1 MLKQQKDVL
10 NLASKIM
17 AQAVKELFPSAKI
30 ANSGL
35 NREMFYCDFAVER
48 PFSEKDMS
56 EIEQKMERI
65 SKKYESI
72 EIISVSKSEA
82 INIMASRNEP
92 YKVEIINE
100 QDENQIFLYRN
111 SNFVDM
117 FEQDNYPE
125 IIRIKA
131 MKILSASAAYWK
143 GNEKNESL
151 QRLYAIAFQSAEE
164 MESYLQAI
172 EDMKSRDHRKLGK
185 ELELFCFQESAPGMP
200 YWLPK
205 GWVLYNN
212 LIDFWRKEHK
222 KLGYLEFSAPQVNNS
237 QLWKQSG
244 HWNHYKENMFVLHDD
259 DGNEQALK
267 PMSCPNAIMIYK
279 MKQRSYKELPL
290 RLSDVDV
297 IHRNEK
303 SGQLNG
309 LLRTRMF
316 RQDDSHNFISES
328 QIGSEIK
335 NILEIADM
343 FYQAFGLEYVVS
355 LSTRPDDFMGDIE
368 IWNKAEKELKEV
380 LDGLYGEG
388 NYPIKDKDGA
398 FYGPKIDIQMKDCLG
413 REWQMGT
420 IQLDFQ
426 LPIKFDLEFVNSEGQ
441 KERPIIIHRVILG
454 SLERFIGIILEHFAG
469 EFPLWI
475 APVQV
480 KVIPISDSYVDYA
493 YEVNKL
499 LEEYGIRSEIDFRNE
514 KLGYKIREARSQ
526 KIPYMVIVGKQEI
539 ADKMVSVR
547 KLHGGQEPEK
557 MSVEEFAKSINEM
570 ISQKR

>member
-1 MLKQQKDVL
+1 MFRQKDVL
-10 NLASKIM
+10 DLASKIM
-17 AQAVKELFPSAKI
+17 AHAVKELFPSAKL
-30 ANSGL
+30 ANSGI
-35 NREMFYCDFAVER
+35 NREMFYYDFSIER
-48 PFSEKDMS
+48 PFSEIDIKSIDQRIKRILKRCES
-56 EIEQKMERI
+56 LEIVPV
-65 SKKYESI
+65 SKE
-72 EIISVSKSEA
+72 EAISVMKD
-82 INIMASRNEP
+82 RKEP
-92 YKVEIINE
+92 YKVKLIEEQENDSAFILKHGDFVDIID
-100 QDENQIFLYRN
+100 QKILMKINQI
-111 SNFVDM
+111 
-117 FEQDNYPE
+117 
-125 IIRIKA
+125 KA
-131 MKILSASAAYWK
+131 VKVLSSSAAYWK
-143 GNEKNESL
+143 GDMKNESL
-151 QRLYAIAFQSAEE
+151 QRIYGIAFQSEDE
-164 MESYLQAI
+164 MQKYLEKIES
-172 EDMKSRDHRKLGK
+172 MKSRDHRKLGR
-185 ELELFCFQESAPGMP
+185 ELELFCFMDSAPGMP

-205 GWVLYNN
+205 GWILYNN

-244 HWNHYKENMFVLHDD
+244 HWEHYKKDMYILHDG

-335 NILEIADM
+335 NILKIADM
-343 FYQAFGLEYVVS
+343 FYQAFGLEYVAS

-368 IWNKAEKELKEV
+368 IWDKAEKELKEV
-380 LDGLYGEG
+380 LDSLYGAE
-388 NYPIKDKDGA
+388 NYPIKEKDGA

-420 IQLDFQ
+420 VQLDFQ
-426 LPIKFDLEFVNSEGQ
+426 LPIKFDLEFVNSEGK

-454 SLERFIGIILEHFAG
+454 SLERFIGLILEHFAG
-469 EFPLWI
+469 ELPLWI

-480 KVIPISDSYVDYA
+480 RIIPISESCKEYA
-493 YEVNKL
+493 NKVNEK
-499 LEEYGIRSEIDFRNE
+499 LEEHEIRSEVDVRNE
-514 KLGYKIREARSQ
+514 KLGYKIYDTRLQ
-526 KIPYMVIVGKQEI
+526 KIPYTIVVGNQEQLDETI
-539 ADKMVSVR
+539 SVR
-547 KLHGGQEPEK
+547 RLHGEKKSEK
-557 MSVEEFAKSINEM
+557 MSTEEFINLLNDK
-570 ISQKR
+570 ISQKK

>member
-143 GNEKNESL
+143 GNEKNDSL

>member
-1 MLKQQKDVL
+1 MLVQKNDIL
-10 NLASKIM
+10 NVASRIM
-17 AQAVKELFPSAKI
+17 AQAVKELFPSAKL
-30 ANSGL
+30 ADCGL
-35 NREMFYCDFAVER
+35 NRDMFYYDFAVEK
-48 PFSEKDMS
+48 PFSEEDMKN
-56 EIEQKMERI
+56 IEQRMKRI
-65 SKKYESI
+65 CKNSKI
-72 EIISVSKSEA
+72 VEIVSKPKSEVVSLMLEREESYKA
-82 INIMASRNEP
+82 ELVEMQESDNIF
-92 YKVEIINE
+92 
-100 QDENQIFLYRN
+100 IFKHGD
-111 SNFVDM
+111 FIDM
-117 FEQDNYPE
+117 FEQANCPA
-125 IIRIKA
+125 IGQVKAIKV
-131 MKILSASAAYWK
+131 LSSSAAYWK
-143 GNEKNESL
+143 GDENNESL
-151 QRLYAIAFQSAEE
+151 QRLYGIAFQSSEE
-164 MESYLQAI
+164 MESYLQRL
-172 EDMKSRDHRKLGK
+172 EEMKSRDHRKLGR
-185 ELELFCFQESAPGMP
+185 ELELFCFLDSAPGMP

-205 GWVLYNN
+205 GWALYNN

-222 KLGYLEFSAPQVNNS
+222 KLGYLEFSAPQLNNS

-244 HWNHYKENMFVLHDD
+244 HWDHYKEDMYVLQDG

-303 SGQLNG
+303 SGQING
-309 LLRTRMF
+309 LLRARMF

-335 NILEIADM
+335 SILEIADM
-343 FYQAFGLEYVVS
+343 FYNAFGLEYKAS

-368 IWNKAEKELKEV
+368 IWNRAERELRAV
-380 LDGLYGEG
+380 LDDLYGEN

-426 LPIKFDLEFVNSEGQ
+426 LPIKFDLEFVNANGE

-454 SLERFIGIILEHFAG
+454 SLERFLGIILEHFAG

-480 KVIPISDSYVDYA
+480 KVLPIASSCVDYA
-493 YEVNKL
+493 NEVSQK
-499 LEEYGIRSEIDFRNE
+499 LEEEGIRSEVDLRNE
-514 KLGYKIREARSQ
+514 KLGYKIREARLQ
-526 KIPYMVIVGKQEI
+526 KIPYMLIVGKQEI
-539 ADKMVSVR
+539 AEGQVSIR
-547 KLHGGQEPEK
+547 ELHGRQELGK
-557 MSVEEFAKSINEM
+557 MSVEEFIDWIKVK
-570 ISQKR
+570 ISHKE

>member
-111 SNFVDM
+111 GNFVDM

-131 MKILSASAAYWK
+131 MKILSVSAAYWK

>member
-111 SNFVDM
+111 GNFVDM